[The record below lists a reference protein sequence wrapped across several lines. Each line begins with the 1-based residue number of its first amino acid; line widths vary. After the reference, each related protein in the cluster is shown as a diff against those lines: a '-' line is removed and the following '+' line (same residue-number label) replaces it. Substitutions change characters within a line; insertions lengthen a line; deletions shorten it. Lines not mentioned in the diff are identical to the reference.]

1 MANSYQIESVNIRNE
16 WESFIRNGVMPK
28 AVRAPVLR
36 SWIRCKKLG
45 ISPDGG
51 QGSNVLSIVELNRC
65 LKDNALLIGI
75 VRDLLKDVCWSAK
88 GSGYI
93 FFLTDKHA
101 NLLFIAGDKRISRE
115 FEELI
120 NFGVGVNWG
129 EDTVGTTAVSLALDE
144 NSPIFWM
151 SEEKYC
157 VLLKE
162 KACASVPIKGKDG
175 SVVGILGAATDLD
188 GLIKSARPVFDFLL
202 MAATAAQNYYQRFE
216 IENVHDRIKKS
227 LSLLLGEIPEGVLIT
242 DQGGMVVEVNH
253 SFGSLLGLDVSEAIG
268 KPVDS
273 VFPQASWA
281 LGPDFINSVLSRK
294 GGHKGRNQFNIEDL
308 VSRRLAFKDASG
320 LQEYSIH
327 ILQKKPE
334 KSKTLSDSHPFKAD
348 VIFADIVGE
357 SREIIQAKRQ
367 ALSMA
372 RAPYD
377 VLIEGKTGTGK
388 EMFAQA
394 IHNASDRADLPFVSI
409 NCGAIP
415 DELMESELFGY
426 EGGAFTGARSQGT
439 PGKLELADG
448 GTLFLDEIGE
458 MPLNLQVK
466 LLRVV
471 QEKQYMRLGGLRPIA
486 ANVRIICATNRDM
499 ESLVRTGVFR
509 DDLFWRL
516 NVLALRVPSLS
527 ERKSDIPVL
536 IDYFLKQYSA
546 ERGTGY
552 TLSDEADNLMRTY
565 NWPGNVRE
573 LQNALKRA
581 VVYSEGGVILPQHL
595 PQHIIKNEGIQLEEE
610 QEMPLQDAEKQ
621 VIFQAITSSGGNLSQ
636 AARLLVISR
645 VTLYKK
651 IKQYRLA
658 R

>member
-1 MANSYQIESVNIRNE
+1 MGNSYRLQPEHLRNE
-16 WESFIRNGVMPK
+16 WEGFIRNGVMPK

-45 ISPDGG
+45 IDPEGG
-51 QGSNVLSIVELNRC
+51 KGSNVLSIVELNQC
-65 LKDNALLIGI
+65 FKDNALLIGI
-75 VRDLLKDVCWSAK
+75 VRDLLKDVAWASH

-93 FFLTDKHA
+93 FFLTDQRA

-144 NSPIFWM
+144 CSPIFWM

-162 KACASVPIKGKDG
+162 KACASVPIKDKDG
-175 SVVGILGAATDLD
+175 GVVGILGAATDLD
-188 GLIKSARPVFDFLL
+188 GLRKSARPVFDFLF
-202 MAATAAQNYYQRFE
+202 MAAAAAQNYYQRFE
-216 IENVHDRIKKS
+216 VENVYDRIQKS
-227 LSLLLGEIPEGVLIT
+227 LSLLLDEIPEGVLIT
-242 DQGGMVVEVNH
+242 DQSGTVVEVNQR
-253 SFGSLLGLDVSEAIG
+253 FGSLLGMDVTGAVG
-268 KPVDS
+268 KPAAS
-273 VFPQASWA
+273 VFSPAFPGRDPLNGGRA
-281 LGPDFINSVLSRK
+281 GK
-294 GGHKGRNQFNIEDL
+294 GGNKGRAPSAIDDL
-308 VSRRLAFKDASG
+308 VSRRLDFKDASG

-327 ILQKKPE
+327 ILHRNTE
-334 KSKTLSDSHPFKAD
+334 KSQRHRDQHLFKANICFD
-348 VIFADIVGE
+348 DIVGE
-357 SREIIQAKRQ
+357 SREIKRAKRQ

-372 RAPYD
+372 GTPYE

-394 IHNASDRADLPFVSI
+394 IHNASDRAGAPFVSI

-426 EGGAFTGARSQGT
+426 EGGSFTGARSQGT
-439 PGKLELADG
+439 PGKLELAEG
-448 GTLFLDEIGE
+448 GALFLDEIGE

-471 QEKQYMRLGGLRPIA
+471 QEKQYMRLGGLRPVTA
-486 ANVRIICATNRDM
+486 DVRIIAATNRDM
-499 ESLVRTGVFR
+499 EDLVRSGAFR
-509 DDLFWRL
+509 EDLFWRL

-527 ERKSDIPVL
+527 ERKSDIPIL
-536 IDYFLKQYSA
+536 IDYFLKRYSD
-546 ERGTGY
+546 GPSTGC
-552 TLSDEADNLMRTY
+552 TLSGEAQNLMMTY
-565 NWPGNVRE
+565 TWPGNVRE
-573 LQNALKRA
+573 LQNTLKRA
-581 VVYSEGGVILPQHL
+581 IVYAGEGIILPRHL
-595 PQHIIKNEGIQLEEE
+595 PRRIINNEGVQLEEE
-610 QEMPLQDAEKQ
+610 AMMPLQDAEKQ
-621 VIFQAITSSGGNLSQ
+621 VIFQAISSSGGNLSQ
-636 AARLLVISR
+636 AARLLGISR

-651 IKQYRLA
+651 IKQYRLI